1 MQVFG
6 LCSFI
11 PAYVPELSSDS
22 WCFLQWF
29 FLFTNSFSP
38 AGLALLL
45 SWCHSPV
52 LVCQLHSSFNLL
64 HLATSPVLV
73 QGKGSLSS
81 WDFLF
86 FDCSQLFVYRHI
98 TQVIDQLVSKTS
110 NIYTFILC
118 LNFLFLKCTN
128 SIISQCQSSHIPCVV
143 YPSNVLNNWELTSI
157 LG

>member
-1 MQVFG
+1 M
-6 LCSFI
+6 
-11 PAYVPELSSDS
+11 
-22 WCFLQWF
+22 F
-29 FLFTNSFSP
+29 FAVIFPIYCSFSP
-38 AGLALLL
+38 AASALVL

-64 HLATSPVLV
+64 LLATSPVLF

-86 FDCSQLFVYRHI
+86 FDCSQLFLHCHI

-110 NIYTFILC
+110 KINIYTFILC

-143 YPSNVLNNWELTSI
+143 YPSNVLNN
-157 LG
+157 